1 MQVEE
6 ELKTYLLVLWRY
18 KWMIAA
24 CAMAALIVA
33 LVLSFILTPIYSAT
47 TTVRVAS
54 SPGGY
59 SDYTYSASFTR
70 LSNTYVEIATSDIS
84 LDEVA
89 ERLGLPEQPE
99 VEVEVVPETELIEI
113 TASDPD
119 PARARDIAN
128 TLAGLLVEQSLQLYG
143 GDVPT
148 AREILEGQLAQ
159 AKIDLDTAVE
169 EYGQALLAAQ
179 SAEDSSTN
187 PSPVTNSNVE
197 ALEHL
202 VSVRQQIYSDLLQ
215 KYETARTSEQ
225 LHTNAITIT
234 EPAYLPKKPSSP
246 KTPLNAALGL
256 AAGLAMGVVLAFLI
270 EGMDDTLRGVEDVEA
285 MTSLPII
292 CRIPDLKRGSGARD
306 DLNLSRD
313 TDFSPQPAFDHLRAY
328 LTLFDGKLDSTSY
341 LVTSPEPGDGKSTV
355 AANLAVS
362 LAQSGN
368 NVVLVDI
375 DFRRPRMHSVFGLQ
389 NEKGLSN
396 FIQGEIQ
403 LEAVFQK
410 TDFLNLTVI
419 TTGSRPHGILEW
431 LSPVYVQD
439 LLEKLGN
446 AFDYVLIDAP
456 ALLSVA
462 DPMVLASQ
470 VGGVIMV
477 VTRRK
482 TVRHNLR
489 SALQQLTDL
498 KVRVAGI
505 VVNKV
510 PDSQIY
516 HYYTQNH
523 NGTHPKKMRSLS
535 LFKIIASTLE
545 RTDEVRK
552 R

>member
-1 MQVEE
+1 MRVEE

-24 CAMAALIVA
+24 CAAAALVVA
-33 LVLSFILTPIYSAT
+33 LGISLILTPIYSAT

-84 LDEVA
+84 LDEVT

-113 TASDPD
+113 TAFDPD

-128 TLAGLLVEQSLQLYG
+128 TLAGLLVEQSMQLYG
-143 GDVPT
+143 GNVPT

-169 EYGQALLAAQ
+169 EYGQALRAAQ
-179 SAEDSSTN
+179 SAEDSS
-187 PSPVTNSNVE
+187 PDLSPVTNSNVE

-234 EPAYLPKKPSSP
+234 EPAFLPKKPSSP

-256 AAGLAMGVVLAFLI
+256 AAGLTMGVVLAFLL

-292 CRIPDLKRGSGARD
+292 CRIPDLKRGSGITD
-306 DLNLSRD
+306 SLNFNQG

-328 LTLFDGKLDSTSY
+328 LMLFDGKLEFTSY
-341 LVTSPEPGDGKSTV
+341 LITSPEPGDGKSTV

-362 LAQSGN
+362 LAQGGSS
-368 NVVLVDI
+368 VVLVDM
-375 DFRRPRMHSVFGLQ
+375 DFRRPQIHSAFGLQ

-396 FIQGEIQ
+396 FIQGESR
-403 LEAVFQK
+403 LEEVFQ
-410 TDFLNLTVI
+410 TTAFANLTVV
-419 TTGSRPHGILEW
+419 TTGSSPHGILEW
-431 LSPVYVQD
+431 LTPVYVQD
-439 LLEKLGN
+439 LLEKLGR
-446 AFDYVLIDAP
+446 AFDYILIDAP
-456 ALLSVA
+456 AMLSVA
-462 DPMVLASQ
+462 DPLMLASQ
-470 VGGVIMV
+470 VGGVILV

-482 TVRHNLR
+482 TVRQNLR
-489 SALQQLTDL
+489 STLQQLTDL
-498 KVRVAGI
+498 KVRITGI

-523 NGTHPKKMRSLS
+523 NGTHPEKMRKLS
-535 LFKIIASTLE
+535 LFKTVASTLE
-545 RTDEVRK
+545 RTDEIRK